1 MLTFLPKSTEFF
13 LDLKEKPVSN
23 FRLDGFSYRGSK
35 NLVVSR
41 GFFTVEVLVNL
52 LSPNGDQHQ
61 FSRNDIHTL
70 SRDKVTGI
78 NELMIT

>member
-41 GFFTVEVLVNL
+41 GFFTVLVNL

-70 SRDKVTGI
+70 SRDKVMGI

>member
-1 MLTFLPKSTEFF
+1 M
-13 LDLKEKPVSN
+13 
-23 FRLDGFSYRGSK
+23 
-35 NLVVSR
+35 VVSR

-61 FSRNDIHTL
+61 FSPNDIHTL
-70 SRDKVTGI
+70 SRDKVMGI